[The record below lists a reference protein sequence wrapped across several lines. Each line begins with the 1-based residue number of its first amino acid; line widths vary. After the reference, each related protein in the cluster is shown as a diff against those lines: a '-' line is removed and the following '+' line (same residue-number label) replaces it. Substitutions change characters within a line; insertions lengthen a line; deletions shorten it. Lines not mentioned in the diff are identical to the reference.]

1 MEISSKFAHLDFKSK
16 QTNLKPLM
24 FQLLEIKFMKKG
36 SHLLL
41 VGKQPFRELM
51 SHSTV
56 CALLL
61 IVGLAHNARSQEVK
75 PKEEQKPIPITRI
88 VASLVDQFKN
98 AKDANDRVRTIQQF
112 VDQKELAT
120 PALPTL
126 AKAALEDTSFDVR
139 IAAVEA
145 FGKLAIGSPVA
156 IEALIQILDEDNP
169 RFIAEA
175 AVSLGKIGPVAE
187 SAIPKLIEKLN
198 HKSSSARMGV
208 LFALGKIAEDPE
220 AVLEALTKSLE
231 DPDYQCRYSAM
242 MTLEKYGPKAKE
254 AAPAL
259 LAYVER
265 GERSPRTKIMLLK
278 ALIKVGQDNPKVTQA
293 VIDQIKSAQTP
304 RDRSAIL
311 HLLGSLEEQAKTFLP
326 ELIKLQDSFEAPGD
340 KAAISRTIQRIQ
352 ASKKQSPAEAQT
364 DSKLPEN

>member
-1 MEISSKFAHLDFKSK
+1 
-16 QTNLKPLM
+16 M

-36 SHLLL
+36 SRLLL
-41 VGKQPFRELM
+41 VEKQTFRVLM
-51 SHSTV
+51 RHAAV
-56 CALLL
+56 YALL
-61 IVGLAHNARSQEVK
+61 IAGGLAHNLQSQETK
-75 PKEEQKPIPITRI
+75 PKEEQKTIPITRI

-120 PALPTL
+120 PAFPTL
-126 AKAALEDTSFDVR
+126 AKAALEDSSFDVR

-156 IEALIQILDEDNP
+156 IEALSQILDEKNP

-187 SAIPKLIEKLN
+187 SAIPKLIEKLK

-208 LFALGKIAEDPE
+208 LFAIGKIAEDPE

-254 AAPAL
+254 ALPAL

-278 ALIKVGQDNPKVTQA
+278 ALIKVGQDNPRVTQA
-293 VIDQIKSAQTP
+293 VIDEIKSAKTA
-304 RDRSAIL
+304 RDRITIL
-311 HLLGSLEEQAKTFLP
+311 NLLGSLEEQAKTFLP
-326 ELIKLQDSFEAPGD
+326 ELIKLEETFEAPGD

-352 ASKKQSPAEAQT
+352 TSKKQSPAQAQS

>member
-1 MEISSKFAHLDFKSK
+1 MNKGS
-16 QTNLKPLM
+16 
-24 FQLLEIKFMKKG
+24 QLLSIE
-36 SHLLL
+36 
-41 VGKQPFRELM
+41 KQPFRELM
-51 SHSTV
+51 SHAV
-56 CALLL
+56 GCALLL
-61 IVGLAHNARSQEVK
+61 ICGLAHNLQSQEIK
-75 PKEEQKPIPITRI
+75 PKEEQKTIPITRI

-120 PALPTL
+120 PAFPTL
-126 AKAALEDTSFDVR
+126 AKAALEDSSFDVR

-145 FGKLAIGSPVA
+145 FGKLAIGSPIA
-156 IEALIQILDEDNP
+156 IEALIQTLDEDNP

-187 SAIPKLIEKLN
+187 SAIPKLIEKLD
-198 HKSSSARMGV
+198 HKSSSARMGI
-208 LFALGKIAEDPE
+208 LFALGKIAENPE

-254 AAPAL
+254 ALPAL
-259 LAYVER
+259 LAYVQR
-265 GERSPRTKIMLLK
+265 GEPSPRTKIMLLK
-278 ALIKVGQDNPKVTQA
+278 ALINVGQDNPKVTQA
-293 VIDQIKSAQTP
+293 VIDEIKSAKTP
-304 RDRSAIL
+304 RDKITIL
-311 HLLGSLEEQAKTFLP
+311 NLLASLEEQAKIFLP
-326 ELIKLQDSFEAPGD
+326 ELIKLEETSEAPGD

-352 ASKKQSPAEAQT
+352 TPRKQSPTAAQT